1 MIESIYRK
9 ETIVSSSFNNA
20 IYTNH
25 VSTQTLNGLISEL
38 EVLEIVF
45 EQNPH
50 HDVNPVELRSLL
62 VGLILFLHLLANHYD
77 ILAKTPSEFCI

>member
-9 ETIVSSSFNNA
+9 ETIVSSSFNKA

-38 EVLEIVF
+38 EVFEIVF

-50 HDVNPVELRSLL
+50 HDVNPVELMSLL
-62 VGLILFLHLLANHYD
+62 VGLILFLHLLANQYD